1 MIFAQLIPAI
11 KEAIAK
17 ARQAIDAGSELTDAH
32 HRDLDHAIHLGRP
45 HRYTS
50 SLPSCLA
57 HTTGAQ
63 PSRAEP
69 TEFAHLL
76 ILSPLCLSIAE
87 SIRTVSRA
95 CVSA

>member
-1 MIFAQLIPAI
+1 MLTIVISIMRFTSVGLIV
-11 KEAIAK
+11 
-17 ARQAIDAGSELTDAH
+17 S
-32 HRDLDHAIHLGRP
+32 
-45 HRYTS
+45 YTS